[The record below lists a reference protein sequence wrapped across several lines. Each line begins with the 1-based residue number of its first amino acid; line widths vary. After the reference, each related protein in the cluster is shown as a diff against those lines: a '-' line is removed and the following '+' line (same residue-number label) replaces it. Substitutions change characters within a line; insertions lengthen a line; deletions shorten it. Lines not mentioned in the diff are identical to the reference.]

1 MTERIRQLICEINDA
16 WKPDHFVYPVHDEE
30 FPTVHHVPKVFE
42 RYRLE
47 HLDQPPKTP
56 QVEFDANISR
66 RIRLEG
72 TKLLIGAGHR
82 RVFILDLETNA
93 ASAISGRGMAFGFYA
108 IITGFEMRS
117 RGHRFMPLVT
127 NVKDLSDE
135 IEAMEKYL
143 SGILESL
150 KSPTPEVGI
159 TSSTSSPVVRC
170 S

>member
-1 MTERIRQLICEINDA
+1 MTARIRELICEINDA
-16 WKPDHFVYPVHDEE
+16 WKPDHFVYPVRDEE
-30 FPTVHHVPKVFE
+30 FPSVHHMPKIFE
-42 RYRLE
+42 RYRLTQM
-47 HLDQPPKTP
+47 DAPPKAP
-56 QVEFDANISR
+56 QVEFPESANITR

-93 ASAISGRGMAFGFYA
+93 ASAISCRGMAFGFYA

-127 NVKDLSDE
+127 TVKDLSDE
-135 IEAMEKYL
+135 IEAMETYL

-150 KSPTPEVGI
+150 KSPTPEVA
-159 TSSTSSPVVRC
+159 S
-170 S
+170 